1 MSIYIMD
8 KTNVETGISY
18 AKMDENAKIILIQ
31 DGLYAPTDIFEGL
44 KVFAFAD
51 EVIERGLEDILPKSI
66 ERITYDEG
74 IDIMTD
80 EKIISFC

>member
-8 KTNVETGISY
+8 KTNLETGMSY

-31 DGLYAPTDIFEGL
+31 DCLYASPEIFEGM
-44 KVFAFAD
+44 KVFAFSD
-51 EVIERGLEDILPKSI
+51 EVTERGLEEILPQSI

>member
-8 KTNVETGISY
+8 KTNIETGISY

-31 DGLYAPTDIFEGL
+31 DGLYASPEIFEGL
-44 KVFAFAD
+44 KVFAFID
-51 EVIERGLEDILPKSI
+51 EVIERGLEDILPKSV
-66 ERITYDEG
+66 ERINYDEG